1 MNSTLTNLTHQL
13 DLAAGVLNV
22 IIPGDI
28 LSTNADVLRD
38 ELFALLESEA
48 VRTGAWKTLH
58 LDLTG
63 AQMVDSVGL
72 NLIVSVVRTVKARQG
87 KVAAKIRSAN
97 IRRTFQFTRLDKQI
111 AVTKVEAES
120 APATPNA

>member
-1 MNSTLTNLTHQL
+1 MNSTMTNLTHQL
-13 DLAAGVLNV
+13 DLDARVLNV
-22 IIPGDI
+22 TIPGDI
-28 LSTNADVLRD
+28 LSTNADALRD
-38 ELFALLESEA
+38 ELFALLESEP
-48 VRTGAWKTLH
+48 VRTGTWETLY

-72 NLIVSVVRTVKARQG
+72 NLIVSVVRAVKARQG
-87 KVAAKIRSAN
+87 KVAAKIRSTN

-111 AVTKVEAES
+111 AVTKVEAEA

>member
-1 MNSTLTNLTHQL
+1 MNSTMTNLTHQL
-13 DLAAGVLNV
+13 DLAARVLNV
-22 IIPGDI
+22 TIPGDI
-28 LSTNADVLRD
+28 LSTNADALRD
-38 ELFALLESEA
+38 ELFALLESA
-48 VRTGAWKTLH
+48 PVNTGAWETLH

-72 NLIVSVVRTVKARQG
+72 NLIVSIIRAVKARQG

-111 AVTKVEAES
+111 ALTMVAAES
-120 APATPNA
+120 APATPAA